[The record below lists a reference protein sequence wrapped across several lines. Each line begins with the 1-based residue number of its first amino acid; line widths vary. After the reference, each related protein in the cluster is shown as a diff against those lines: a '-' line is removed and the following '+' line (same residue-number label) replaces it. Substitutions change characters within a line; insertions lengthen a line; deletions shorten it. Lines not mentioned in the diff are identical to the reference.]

1 MIGTHSQKK
10 CDILHKIFCE
20 VYHKFVTVKK
30 KLLFFCSGLFTQFHA
45 LKLSEQ
51 FATNLDSRTGLVDGS
66 K

>member
-30 KLLFFCSGLFTQFHA
+30 KLLFFAQGYLPSSM
-45 LKLSEQ
+45 LSSYPS
-51 FATNLDSRTGLVDGS
+51 NLPLIWAKIR
-66 K
+66 